1 MLKELF
7 TSKIRLRIIRLF
19 LDNLNEEFHI
29 RAITRKVD
37 TEINAVR
44 RELDNLEGIGFLKK
58 ASEGN
63 KVNYSVRSDFLALPE
78 LLVMFAK
85 EYGLPAR
92 LKGEAANLGFVK
104 FMAVHNNL
112 LKKQVVH
119 GKVDVMIVGNVSLV
133 KLQQMVQK
141 EQENMGCEVNYSVV
155 SEEEFDFFKSRS
167 DKFFTDFIARPFF
180 MVVGDEGEFI
190 R

>member
-19 LDNLNEEFHI
+19 LDNLNEPFHI
-29 RAITRKVD
+29 RAITRKVN

-44 RELDNLEGIGFLKK
+44 RELDNLETIGFLKK
-58 ASEGN
+58 SSDGN
-63 KVNYSVRSDFLALPE
+63 KVNYAVQTDFMLLPE

-92 LKGEAANLGFVK
+92 LKSEAANLGFVK

-112 LKKQVVH
+112 LKKQVAP

-133 KLQQMVQK
+133 KLQQVAQK
-141 EQENMGCEVNYSVV
+141 EQENMGCEIYYSVV

-167 DKFFTDFIARPFF
+167 DKFFTDFVAKPFF
-180 MVVGDEGEFI
+180 MVVGDEGEFVK
-190 R
+190 